1 MPEKTP
7 ARVVLVEDHTMVR
20 QLLAHLVRDELGLQ
34 LAADCTTVA
43 EGLAALLREKP
54 DLAIV
59 DWMLP
64 DGRGFDLV
72 RLAGPK
78 LARTRW
84 LFMSSNEQGHLV
96 REAVS
101 LGVHGFV
108 MKRSELYTLRTAI
121 TRVLAGEKFYCP
133 DSSRLLVEKMVD
145 EGRTVAVNLTPRE
158 RDVLRGFARGENP
171 KVLASRLGLSTKTV
185 QNHLVMLKD
194 KLGLH
199 EPAEL
204 VHYAIKH
211 GHIEAP

>member
-1 MPEKTP
+1 MPEKNP
-7 ARVVLVEDHTMVR
+7 ARVVLIEDHTMVR
-20 QLLAHLVRDELGLQ
+20 QLLAHLVREDLGLT
-34 LAADCTTVA
+34 LAADATTVA
-43 EGLAALLREKP
+43 EGCSALVREKP

-78 LARTRW
+78 LPRTRW
-84 LFMSSNEQGHLV
+84 LFISSNEQGHLV

-108 MKRSELYTLRTAI
+108 MKRSDLSTLRTAI
-121 TRVLAGEKFYCP
+121 TRVLAGEKYYCAE
-133 DSSRLLVEKMVD
+133 SSRLLVEKMVD
-145 EGRTVAVNLTPRE
+145 EGRTVAVNLTARE
-158 RDVLRGFARGENP
+158 RDVLRGYARGENP
-171 KVLASRLGLSTKTV
+171 KILAGRLGLSAKTV

>member
-1 MPEKTP
+1 MTP
-7 ARVVLVEDHTMVR
+7 AKVVLVEDHTMVR
-20 QLLAHLVRDELGLQ
+20 QLFAHLIKEDLGLK

-43 EGLAALLREKP
+43 EGSAALLKEKP

-72 RLAGPK
+72 RAVGPR

-84 LFMSSNEQGHLV
+84 LFVSSNEQGHLV

-108 MKRSELYTLRTAI
+108 MKRASLNILRTAI
-121 TRVLAGEKFYCP
+121 TKILGGEKYYCP
-133 DSSRLLVEKMVD
+133 DSARLLVDKMVD
-145 EGRTVAVNLTPRE
+145 EGRTVGVNLTARE
-158 RDVLRGFARGENP
+158 CEVLRGFAAGQNP
-171 KVLASRLGLSTKTV
+171 KALADKIGVSAKTV
-185 QNHLVMLKD
+185 QNHLSILKE
-194 KLGLH
+194 KLGLT

-211 GHIEAP
+211 GYVEVP

>member
-1 MPEKTP
+1 MTP
-7 ARVVLVEDHTMVR
+7 AKIVLVEDHTMVR
-20 QLLAHLVRDELGLQ
+20 QLFAHLIKSELGLR
-34 LAADCTTVA
+34 LVADCTTVA
-43 EGLAALLREKP
+43 EGRVALLKEKP

-72 RLAGPK
+72 RACGPR

-84 LFMSSNEQGHLV
+84 LFVSSNEQGHLV

-108 MKRSELYTLRTAI
+108 MKRASLSILRTAI
-121 TRVLAGEKFYCP
+121 TKILAGEKYYCP

-145 EGRTVAVNLTPRE
+145 EGGTVAINLSTRE
-158 RDVLRGFARGENP
+158 REILRSYAKGENP
-171 KVLASRLGLSTKTV
+171 KALADKVGLSTKSI
-185 QNHLVMLKD
+185 QNHLSILKA
-194 KLGLH
+194 KLGLV
-199 EPAEL
+199 EPGEL

-211 GHIEAP
+211 GYIEAP

>member
-1 MPEKTP
+1 
-7 ARVVLVEDHTMVR
+7 
-20 QLLAHLVRDELGLQ
+20 
-34 LAADCTTVA
+34 
-43 EGLAALLREKP
+43 
-54 DLAIV
+54 
-59 DWMLP
+59 MLP

-108 MKRSELYTLRTAI
+108 MKRSELSTLRTAI

-133 DSSRLLVEKMVD
+133 DSSRLLIEKMVD

-158 RDVLRGFARGENP
+158 RDVLRGFARGDNP

>member
-1 MPEKTP
+1 MPEKNS
-7 ARVVLVEDHTMVR
+7 ARVVIIEDHTMVR
-20 QLLAHLVRDELGLQ
+20 QLLAHLVRDDLGLT

-43 EGLAALLREKP
+43 EGSAALIREKP

-108 MKRSELYTLRTAI
+108 MKRSDLSTLRIAI
-121 TRVLAGEKFYCP
+121 SRVLAGEKFYCP

-158 RDVLRGFARGENP
+158 RDVLRGYARGENP
-171 KVLASRLGLSTKTV
+171 KLLASRLGLSSKTV